1 MRGLPLRVGR
11 DDPDRPAPLPSPPHS
26 WAGTVAHLL
35 TRSQAGP
42 LTLEVGLLSPAHLL
56 SEPRPHG
63 LFSMRPPGGARGRV
77 SRSPGPSRKEGAAG
91 NGQEQTAAQL
101 SRLGHHRAHLPS

>member
-1 MRGLPLRVGR
+1 MTQTDPPHCPALRTAG
-11 DDPDRPAPLPSPPHS
+11 PAPSLTCSP
-26 WAGTVAHLL
+26 A
-35 TRSQAGP
+35 RRRGP